1 MNICPYTDEK
11 CNSVNCAKCNVYL
24 EIEYGCDGN
33 CDSCKDTEF
42 CDHLGKNK

>member
-1 MNICPYTDEK
+1 MNLCPYKEEK

-33 CDSCKDTEF
+33 CNKCKDTEF
-42 CDHLGKNK
+42 CDHFGKKE

>member
-1 MNICPYTDEK
+1 MNLCPYTEEK

-33 CDSCKDTEF
+33 CNKCKDTEF
-42 CDHLGKNK
+42 CDHFGKKE

>member
-1 MNICPYTDEK
+1 MNPCPYTEEK

-33 CDSCKDTEF
+33 CNKCKDTEF
-42 CDHLGKNK
+42 CDHFGKKE